1 MLDSLFNSG
10 QTIVFTAI
18 AVGSFLFV
26 AGSFLF
32 GGDHH
37 DLGDHDHDVGGHFH
51 DDEASLS
58 FFSPKV
64 IFTFMLGFGAAGAVA
79 SNYGLKTHWCILIGI
94 GCGLC
99 LALVAYGMLTL
110 IYKQQASSLIDTNNA
125 IGRTAQVL
133 TAIPPNGTGEV
144 GLEVQGQYQTYLAR
158 GRSGDA
164 ISKGSRVTVV
174 ENQAGQLVVEPLSVR

>member
-1 MLDSLFNSG
+1 MLDSLFNSS
-10 QTIVFTAI
+10 QTLLFTAI

-37 DLGDHDHDVGGHFH
+37 DVGDHDHDVGGDFH
-51 DDEASLS
+51 DNDASLS
-58 FFSPKV
+58 LFSPKV
-64 IFTFMLGFGAAGAVA
+64 IFTFLLGFGAAGAVA
-79 SNYGLKTHWCILIGI
+79 SHYELRTHWCVLIGI
-94 GCGLC
+94 GCGIC

-110 IYKQQASSLIDTNNA
+110 IYKQQATSLINTNNA

-133 TAIPPNGTGEV
+133 TEIPPNGTGEV

-158 GRSGDA
+158 ARRNDG
-164 ISKGSRVTVV
+164 IPKGSRVTVV
-174 ENQAGQLVVEPLSVR
+174 ENQAGQLVVEPLSAR